1 MSSREKPEV
10 RSQETEDKRQ
20 KASRLKLEAWGFLL
34 FLLIFGS
41 CQSGAKKA
49 EPASQSDESGVAE
62 FAFSEEMHNFGS
74 LNAGEVVSFTFVFR
88 NIGTKTLTIDKV
100 DSGCGCMKVNIPEKS
115 VEPGMEGRIEVIYDS
130 SGEVGNQLKI
140 ITLYSNEEKPER
152 QLFIKAQV
160 SNEIIELNS

>member
-1 MSSREKPEV
+1 MKMSFMFQVPGF
-10 RSQETEDKRQ
+10 
-20 KASRLKLEAWGFLL
+20 RLLSLL
-34 FLLIFGS
+34 VLLIVA
-41 CQSGAKKA
+41 CHSGEKKTA
-49 EPASQSDESGVAE
+49 PASKSDESGIAE

-74 LNAGEVVSFTFVFR
+74 LKAGEVVSFTFVFR
-88 NIGTKTLTIDKV
+88 NIGTKTLTINKV
-100 DSGCGCMKVNIPEKS
+100 DSGCGCIKVAIPEKS

-152 QLFIKAQV
+152 QIFIKAQV

>member
-1 MSSREKPEV
+1 MKMSFRFQVSGSRF
-10 RSQETEDKRQ
+10 
-20 KASRLKLEAWGFLL
+20 RLLSLL
-34 FLLIFGS
+34 VLLIAA
-41 CQSGAKKA
+41 CHSGAKKT
-49 EPASQSDESGVAE
+49 EPANKSDESGVAE

-74 LNAGEVVSFTFVFR
+74 LKAGEVVSFTFVFR
-88 NIGTKTLTIDKV
+88 NIGTKTLIIDKV
-100 DSGCGCMKVNIPEKS
+100 DSGCGCMKVTIPEKS